1 MKNLWKAFL
10 ALTIVFAFT
19 ACSDD
24 DDSNNTTAEGSASV
38 LIKMVDAPGDY
49 DAVFVDV
56 EDIVVKYSDEENEVS
71 VGNVN
76 AGVYNLLELTGGN
89 SALLFDDD
97 LPAGTVSQIRLILGE
112 DNSVVVDGQTYPL
125 ATPSAQ
131 QSGLKLQLNQTLED
145 ELLYDI
151 TLDFDVENS
160 IVVQGNG
167 DYSLKPVI
175 NASLFSETG
184 QINGMVQPSSVQTLV
199 TATST
204 SGDVEVSTYT
214 DANGNFLLEGLPAG
228 TYDVTFEVD
237 PDLGVPPITVEGVE
251 VSVGLITPITNIVFD
266 L

>member
-1 MKNLWKAFL
+1 M
-10 ALTIVFAFT
+10 
-19 ACSDD
+19 
-24 DDSNNTTAEGSASV
+24 
-38 LIKMVDAPGDY
+38 
-49 DAVFVDV
+49 
-56 EDIVVKYSDEENEVS
+56 
-71 VGNVN
+71 
-76 AGVYNLLELTGGN
+76 
-89 SALLFDDD
+89 
-97 LPAGTVSQIRLILGE
+97 
-112 DNSVVVDGQTYPL
+112 
-125 ATPSAQ
+125 
-131 QSGLKLQLNQTLED
+131 
-145 ELLYDI
+145 
-151 TLDFDVENS
+151 
-160 IVVQGNG
+160 VQGNG